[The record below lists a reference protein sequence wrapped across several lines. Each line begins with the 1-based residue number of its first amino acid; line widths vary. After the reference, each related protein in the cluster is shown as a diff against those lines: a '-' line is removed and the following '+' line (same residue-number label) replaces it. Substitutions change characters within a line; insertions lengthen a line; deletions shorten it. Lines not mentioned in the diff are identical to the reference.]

1 MAVQSLPAAVQEES
15 RILFDDTRVEDIDPE
30 KHAPFIIARVLDRGT
45 IRSVAALLRLYD
57 RERIRD
63 FLRNGGARQISR
75 RTLALWKAF
84 LNLSSEACIPK
95 SSLQSRSEFWMD

>member
-1 MAVQSLPAAVQEES
+1 MAVQSLPVALQEES
-15 RILFDDTRVEDIDPE
+15 RILFDDTRVEDIDPQ

-63 FLRNGGARQISR
+63 FLRDGGARQISR

-84 LNLSSEACIPK
+84 LNLSSEACTPR